1 MMVAQQLQERTVQI
15 TQWDGENANKRQVL
29 SVQIDLVT
37 AQKKRA
43 EKRLLK
49 IQQKLTAL
57 HKEYSAVCKFD
68 GFTTVEVCDA
78 AQ

>member
-1 MMVAQQLQERTVQI
+1 MKT
-15 TQWDGENANKRQVL
+15 TQWDGENANKRHAL
-29 SVQIDLVT
+29 SVQMALVRV
-37 AQKKRA
+37 QKNRA

-57 HKEYSAVCKFD
+57 DKEFSAVSKLN